1 MRLWG
6 LNREQERI
14 LLYLLDLDG
23 TPTKD
28 VPADLRLTARGI
40 AEGTQLSVTSIAEQ
54 LKKLVENA
62 FVRPLPVDFN
72 FIYVLTAKG
81 RNYMRFQ
88 VGKRRQKK
96 WFKLKLD
103 KGGSQLELGRSETR
117 GTGDG

>member
-28 VPADLRLTARGI
+28 VPPDLRLTTQGI
-40 AEGTQLSVTSIAEQ
+40 ADGTQLSVPSITEQ

-62 FVRPLPVDFN
+62 FVRPVPVNFN

-81 RNYMRFQ
+81 RSYMKFQ
-88 VGKRRQKK
+88 VGKRKQEK

-103 KGGSQLELGRSETR
+103 RGGSQLEVGRSETR